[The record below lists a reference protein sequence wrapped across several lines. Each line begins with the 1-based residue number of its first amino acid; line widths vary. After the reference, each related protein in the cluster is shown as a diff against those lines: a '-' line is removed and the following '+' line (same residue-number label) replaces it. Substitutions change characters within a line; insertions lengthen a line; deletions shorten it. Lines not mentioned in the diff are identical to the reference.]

1 MAEVEELVLRGTV
14 CGHNTDMVAAIA
26 APLDNAKMTVTSS
39 RDESIPIETTT
50 KISDLP
56 LGVSLKGN
64 TYFPG
69 SQINREEDNYI
80 ICFDFTSESFGPLL
94 RLPFDA
100 GDDDHVTLSCVREEK
115 LAVLLTRK
123 KLEFEIWI
131 STEIEAEKVSWS
143 KFLRVE
149 TEAGFY
155 ALVSCESFFIDEE
168 RKVAMGYYKTFNI
181 VGEDGY
187 LKELVLVERAD
198 RDVNYCSRPVWP
210 ILFAQHGVCLKGSTY
225 WLDLKG
231 NRQQELKDQIV
242 CFDFTKKLA
251 VLLTRKKL
259 EFEIWI
265 STEIE
270 AEKVSWSKFLRVET
284 EAGFYALVSC
294 ESFFI
299 DEERKVAMG
308 YYKTFN
314 IVGEDGYLKELVLVE
329 RADRDV
335 NYCSRPVWPIL
346 FAQHGVCLK
355 GSTYW
360 LDLKG
365 NRQQELKDQIVCF
378 DFTSETYRPLLLS
391 GHLRLVLL
399 TT

>member
-56 LGVSLKGN
+56 VNLVEEILSWVPLKYMREVRSTCKEWEALSKSRSFSKMQIDKLRSGESMMIAAIDYNLYLMKLGVSLKGN

-198 RDVNYCSRPVWP
+198 RDVNYCSRPVVGP
-210 ILFAQHGVCLKGSTY
+210 GTVALIVPPPKPALGGGQRKHARLA
-225 WLDLKG
+225 
-231 NRQQELKDQIV
+231 NRSSV
-242 CFDFTKKLA
+242 
-251 VLLTRKKL
+251 
-259 EFEIWI
+259 
-265 STEIE
+265 
-270 AEKVSWSKFLRVET
+270 
-284 EAGFYALVSC
+284 
-294 ESFFI
+294 
-299 DEERKVAMG
+299 
-308 YYKTFN
+308 
-314 IVGEDGYLKELVLVE
+314 
-329 RADRDV
+329 
-335 NYCSRPVWPIL
+335 
-346 FAQHGVCLK
+346 
-355 GSTYW
+355 
-360 LDLKG
+360 
-365 NRQQELKDQIVCF
+365 
-378 DFTSETYRPLLLS
+378 
-391 GHLRLVLL
+391 
-399 TT
+399 